1 MSNLRESW
9 DKSKFQTKQK
19 EDLDNIGKN
28 LEYSARCEKI
38 KNYFKFI
45 KLIMNNTYE
54 LMANEDQDFLI
65 CFGHIEKNMCCRD
78 TESEFFKNRR
88 KYFRKIRGEYEKIQ
102 KIFK

>member
-28 LEYSARCEKI
+28 LQFSSKSEKI
-38 KNYFKFI
+38 QNYFKFI
-45 KLIMNNTYE
+45 KLIVNNTYE
-54 LMANEDQDFLI
+54 LMENEDNDFLI
-65 CFGHIEKNMCCRD
+65 CFQYIEKNMCCCER
-78 TESEFFKNRR
+78 ESEFFKNRR
-88 KYFRKIRGEYEKIQ
+88 KYFRRIRGEYQKIQ